1 MATEKITLRWDND
14 AGYDGMYGAFVDS
27 EGTAW
32 NQAYF
37 SEYSNPDTN
46 CYHCGK
52 RMEGD
57 GYQADGINDYME
69 MCESHAVVKGRGHL
83 SKQARY

>member
-32 NQAYF
+32 NQVHFYGD
-37 SEYSNPDTN
+37 EEIP
-46 CYHCGK
+46 CCICGK
-52 RMEGD
+52 PIMGD
-57 GYQADGINDYME
+57 GYEADGQNDYME
-69 MCESHAVVKGRGHL
+69 MCDSHAVVKGRGHL

>member
-37 SEYSNPDTN
+37 YGPEEIPCSI
-46 CYHCGK
+46 CGK
-52 RMEGD
+52 PIMGD
-57 GYQADGINDYME
+57 GYEADGQNDYME
-69 MCESHAVVKGRGHL
+69 MCDSHAVVKGRGHL